1 MNTPLLLSKDRLLI
15 PLLTFCNKYVYS
27 LAANESCSLRLR
39 ITDLLHL
46 LKHTATKA
54 VKANQITNHCKV
66 VQANLDY
73 PESWGFGW
81 KVWIIKSSDNV
92 KYEF

>member
-1 MNTPLLLSKDRLLI
+1 M
-15 PLLTFCNKYVYS
+15 YS

-46 LKHTATKA
+46 LKHIATKA
-54 VKANQITNHCKV
+54 VRARGLDVKEKVATFSNITNHCKV

-81 KVWIIKSSDNV
+81 KVWIIKSSDDV

>member
-1 MNTPLLLSKDRLLI
+1 M
-15 PLLTFCNKYVYS
+15 YS

-54 VKANQITNHCKV
+54 VKANQRVGWKKEKVATFSNITNHCKV

-73 PESWGFGW
+73 PESLGFGW